1 MSQPGLFKFG
11 RESSD
16 GAFGQVFARGGADVL
31 VVWWCFLPLQGMES
45 IVQSVFAG
53 LDTVGSSTSSSG
65 MGMKE
70 YSRRFLLLGGWWF
83 DGDRIG
89 YVRRNGTT
97 PFQLV
102 YVLLTSIKLLAG

>member
-1 MSQPGLFKFG
+1 
-11 RESSD
+11 
-16 GAFGQVFARGGADVL
+16 
-31 VVWWCFLPLQGMES
+31 
-45 IVQSVFAG
+45 
-53 LDTVGSSTSSSG
+53 
-65 MGMKE
+65 
-70 YSRRFLLLGGWWF
+70 LLGGWWF